1 MCHCTPLPPGKPCSE
16 VGTADQKRPLWAPT
30 VPHDEAEEQPPPRR
44 RCHIHRMFQ
53 LFRPPNLGQPLTA
66 LRLLPGAPVCSSPAW
81 RTEAGQGLTAQGPAD
96 SGQHVD
102 GNLGCVLRAPGV
114 AALPP
119 FLKSSLRAKAWLPL
133 KEQRRHSKN
142 PTVPPPR
149 APRSWAS
156 WVSQPHSH

>member
-1 MCHCTPLPPGKPCSE
+1 MCHCTPLAPGKPCSE

-30 VPHDEAEEQPPPRR
+30 VPHNEAADQPPSRG
-44 RCHIHRMFQ
+44 RCHIHRTFQ

-66 LRLLPGAPVCSSPAW
+66 LRLLPGAPVCSSLAW
-81 RTEAGQGLTAQGPAD
+81 WTEAGQGLTPRGQQTQGSTQTETWGA
-96 SGQHVD
+96 
-102 GNLGCVLRAPGV
+102 LRALGV
-114 AALPP
+114 AVLPP

-149 APRSWAS
+149 APHSWAS
-156 WVSQPHSH
+156 RVSQPHSH